1 MVPKVLFSDTMT
13 KHERFLRIVKYA
25 SRPLEDSLPT
35 SVSDSIK
42 KMFLDF
48 GVESWADLALFSL
61 SDIVNYY
68 DNNKCAEI
76 TLRDKWSMG
85 YLLKYV
91 KMTPLQPSASL
102 VMADI
107 IKIVDDV
114 GSLSSSQTPNTI
126 TVPSQQPARKTVPEL
141 DTFKGTDE
149 DSFGWME
156 DTLTKLGTAGLARYL
171 TDAGIVAKNSDLGES
186 VFYPLR
192 RATMNGLAKHVS
204 EDLMHQKIYN
214 PTNLWSNIEKYYD
227 VNVNKANVILY
238 EIKRLLALELNT
250 SMTATKFISDYKDC
264 LTRLRKVK
272 AKIANDNEILRAL
285 LLLAIQDP
293 NFDTVRDE
301 ILKSPTKT
309 IEDLLT
315 DLRERDSSLAI
326 RDSSHN
332 EINGDGL
339 SYARRS
345 VTYDNGTKNPRNNQN
360 YSKKNEDSAKE
371 WKVPFFSNGWRDA
384 MGHKIF
390 SHIIS
395 WRIEACKG
403 RTQQQL
409 NNKFDLK
416 VEQMD
421 RNRGNNRGNSPQ
433 KGNKRT
439 FRKTSI
445 QETED
450 DEKDDNDDE
459 KPQRRSRI
467 RLAKSG
473 DILTEKNM
481 RHKDISVITRKL
493 TKVSEYIT
501 TVGNTDSI
509 LVADSGCD

>member
-1 MVPKVLFSDTMT
+1 M
-13 KHERFLRIVKYA
+13 
-25 SRPLEDSLPT
+25 EDSIPT
-35 SVSDSIK
+35 TASDSLRK
-42 KMFLDF
+42 VFLEF
-48 GVESWADLALFSL
+48 GVDSWADLALFSL
-61 SDIVNYY
+61 DDIMEYY
-68 DNNKCAEI
+68 ENNKCTDI
-76 TLRDKWSMG
+76 TLRDKRLMG

-91 KMTPLQPSASL
+91 KMTPFEPSSSL
-102 VMADI
+102 PMADI

-114 GSLSSSQTPNTI
+114 GSIASPQTPNTI
-126 TVPSQQPARKTVPEL
+126 TVPNHQPVRKIVPEL

-171 TDAGIVAKNSDLGES
+171 TDPALAVKNPDLAES
-186 VFYPLR
+186 VFYALR

-204 EDLMHQKIYN
+204 EDLINQKIYN

-272 AKIANDNEILRAL
+272 AKIAVDNETLRAL

-301 ILKSPTKT
+301 ILKSPNKL
-309 IEDLLT
+309 IEDLLA

-326 RDSSHN
+326 RDSTHN

-339 SYARRS
+339 SYSRRS
-345 VTYDNGTKNPRNNQN
+345 VAFDKDTKD
-360 YSKKNEDSAKE
+360 KNTNHDDKKE
-371 WKVPFFSNGWRDA
+371 WKIPFFPNGWRDA
-384 MGHKIF
+384 MGQKIF

-409 NNKFDLK
+409 NTKFDLT
-416 VEQMD
+416 VEQVRD
-421 RNRGNNRGNSPQ
+421 RHRNNNSKRGT
-433 KGNKRT
+433 KRT
-439 FRKTSI
+439 FRKTTV
-445 QETED
+445 QEDSDNENKEMSD
-450 DEKDDNDDE
+450 DET
-459 KPQRRSRI
+459 PQKRCRI

-481 RHKDISVITRKL
+481 
-493 TKVSEYIT
+493 
-501 TVGNTDSI
+501 
-509 LVADSGCD
+509 

>member
-1 MVPKVLFSDTMT
+1 MSEALTGTPGFTNVTPITGGGGNDGFALETNSLNSSTVPKILFSDIMT
-13 KHERFLRIVKYA
+13 KHERFLRIVKYTA
-25 SRPLEDSLPT
+25 LPVEDAIPVTVLDSL
-35 SVSDSIK
+35 K
-42 KMFLDF
+42 NMFLEF
-48 GVESWADLALFSL
+48 GVESWEDLALFSL
-61 SDIVNYY
+61 IDVIEYY
-68 DNNKCAEI
+68 INNKCTDI
-76 TLRDKWSMG
+76 TLRDKRSMG

-102 VMADI
+102 AMAEI

-114 GSLSSSQTPNTI
+114 GSVFSSQTPNTI

-171 TDAGIVAKNSDLGES
+171 TDSALVAKNPDLAES
-186 VFYPLR
+186 VFYALR

-204 EDLMHQKIYN
+204 EDLMNLKIYN
-214 PTNLWSNIEKYYD
+214 PIDLWSNIEKYYD

-272 AKIANDNEILRAL
+272 AKIANDNETLRAL

-301 ILKSPTKT
+301 ILKSPNKS

-326 RDSSHN
+326 RDSTHN
-332 EINGDGL
+332 EISGDGL
-339 SYARRS
+339 SYSRRS
-345 VTYDNGTKNPRNNQN
+345 VAFDKGSK
-360 YSKKNEDSAKE
+360 YSKNTNTDDKKE
-371 WKVPFFSNGWRDA
+371 WKIPFFPHGWRDA
-384 MGHKIF
+384 MGQKIF

-409 NNKFDLK
+409 NTKFDLK
-416 VEQMD
+416 VEQVND
-421 RNRGNNRGNSPQ
+421 HRRISNNNHQRGT
-433 KGNKRT
+433 KRT
-439 FRKTSI
+439 FRKTTV
-445 QETED
+445 QENSG
-450 DEKDDNDDE
+450 DEKDEKDEDDR
-459 KPQRRSRI
+459 PQKRSRI

-481 RHKDISVITRKL
+481 
-493 TKVSEYIT
+493 
-501 TVGNTDSI
+501 
-509 LVADSGCD
+509 